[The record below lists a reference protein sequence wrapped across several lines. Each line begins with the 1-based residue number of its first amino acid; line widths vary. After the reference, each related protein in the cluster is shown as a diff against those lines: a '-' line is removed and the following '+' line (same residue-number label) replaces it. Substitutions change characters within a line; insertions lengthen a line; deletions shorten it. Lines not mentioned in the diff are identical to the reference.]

1 MSDDAAGADNAN
13 GAAVADAADCAAVAD
28 AADRAPGARPGSRT
42 GEDTPSSG
50 RESRVETVSPHQL
63 SQQAGARTPERT
75 PEASVRPVTA
85 EDLPAVLAMKNRSWR
100 TAYAHA
106 LPAEEFDRI
115 DAGLA
120 DQVESWKR
128 TVADPE
134 VNLVLGEQ
142 GPRAASASGAPGAAD
157 DEEGRSEAPSEA
169 GAVVGMAC
177 AGPRRPFGDAA
188 MVLAGTGL
196 SEGDLPERELFAI
209 YLDERVYGTGLA
221 DRLLHEVLGDAPAVL
236 WVLDGNAR
244 AEAFYRRHGF
254 EALGAPAPLGG
265 SWGEHA
271 ERLYVRR

>member
-1 MSDDAAGADNAN
+1 MSDDVAGADNAN
-13 GAAVADAADCAAVAD
+13 GAAVAD

-63 SQQAGARTPERT
+63 SQQAGART

-128 TVADPE
+128 IVADPE

-142 GPRAASASGAPGAAD
+142 GPHATSAPES
-157 DEEGRSEAPSEA
+157 

-196 SEGDLPERELFAI
+196 SEGDLPERELFAV

-221 DRLLHEVLGDAPAVL
+221 DRLLREVLGDAPAVL

-265 SWGEHA
+265 SWGEHS

>member
-1 MSDDAAGADNAN
+1 MSDAAAAPGTDAADR
-13 GAAVADAADCAAVAD
+13 AAVADAAA
-28 AADRAPGARPGSRT
+28 APGARPDSRT
-42 GEDTPSSG
+42 GEDTPASG

-63 SQQAGARTPERT
+63 SQQAGARTSERT
-75 PEASVRPVTA
+75 FEVSVRPVTA

-100 TAYAHA
+100 TVYAHA

-128 TVADPE
+128 IVADPE

-142 GPRAASASGAPGAAD
+142 DPNAALASGAPGAAD
-157 DEEGRSEAPSEA
+157 DEDGRSEVPPEA
-169 GAVVGMAC
+169 RAVVGVAC
-177 AGPRRPFGDAA
+177 AGPRRAFGDAA
-188 MVLAGTGL
+188 MALAGTGL
-196 SEGDLPERELFAI
+196 SEGDLPERELFAV

-221 DRLLHEVLGDAPAVL
+221 DRLLLEVLGDAPAVL

-254 EALGAPAPLGG
+254 EALGPPAPLGG

>member
-13 GAAVADAADCAAVAD
+13 GAAVADAAE
-28 AADRAPGARPGSRT
+28 APGARPDSRT

-63 SQQAGARTPERT
+63 SQQAGTRT

-115 DAGLA
+115 DA
-120 DQVESWKR
+120 
-128 TVADPE
+128 
-134 VNLVLGEQ
+134 
-142 GPRAASASGAPGAAD
+142 
-157 DEEGRSEAPSEA
+157 
-169 GAVVGMAC
+169 
-177 AGPRRPFGDAA
+177 A

-196 SEGDLPERELFAI
+196 SEGDLPERELFAV

-221 DRLLHEVLGDAPAVL
+221 DRLLREVLGDAPAVL

-265 SWGEHA
+265 SWGEHS